1 MIALPSQR
9 LLKTRERMRQFLFPV
24 DPGRWLSILRTGLG
38 LEIIL
43 YTWSLRH
50 DWVHLF
56 ATHGNGPVSRALTE
70 AILSSE
76 TRLTPRLGWLVTAG
90 HWLGLDEGIVI
101 SAAWL
106 GLLVAGCFLLVGL
119 FCRPAAIVAWFL
131 YLCSVKSGELFSYG
145 VDNFTTIGLF
155 YVLIAPLPD
164 PFALDRKL
172 RKKRTTDPER
182 MGFHRRVLQLHL
194 CFVYFFG
201 GIAKSF
207 GADWWNGN
215 SVWRALTRPPFD
227 IISPDFLVR
236 LEYLL
241 PAVGITV
248 CLLETSYP
256 VFIWPRK
263 TRVYWLI
270 SILLMHVSI
279 GLTMGLYLF
288 ALIMIVL
295 NLAAFGPGVLSVIRK
310 PAPRPGIS
318 AR

>member
-1 MIALPSQR
+1 
-9 LLKTRERMRQFLFPV
+9 MRKFLFPA
-24 DPGRWLSILRTGLG
+24 DLGRWLSILRMGLG

-50 DWVHLF
+50 DWAHLF
-56 ATHGNGPVSRALTE
+56 ATRENGPISRALTE

-119 FCRPAAIVAWFL
+119 FCRPTAIVAWFL

-164 PFALDRKL
+164 PFALDRRL
-172 RKKRTTDPER
+172 RKKHATDPHR
-182 MGFHRRVLQLHL
+182 MGFHRRVLQIHL
-194 CFVYFFG
+194 AVVYFFG
-201 GIAKSF
+201 GIAKCF

-215 SVWRALTRPPFD
+215 SIWRALTRPPFD
-227 IISPDFLVR
+227 LISPDFLIR
-236 LEYLL
+236 FEYLL
-241 PAVGITV
+241 PAVGIVV
-248 CLLETSYP
+248 CLLETGYP
-256 VFIWPRK
+256 VFIWPKK
-263 TRVYWLI
+263 TRAYWLI

-288 ALIMIVL
+288 AFIMIVL
-295 NLAAFGPGVLSVIRK
+295 NLAAFGPGVLVLK
-310 PAPRPGIS
+310 NPAPGLGIR